1 MKPYQYGRN
10 IGTQQ
15 GGVNPEQGL
24 IPVQGSMKELM
35 FPSLL
40 FALALCSTLFALRFL
55 DMQFYHVS
63 ILEYVVPL
71 HHLAFVHGF
80 APDPGVLQLFLEVF
94 VNFLSKIFEFAV
106 SR

>member
-40 FALALCSTLFALRFL
+40 FCSCSLLYALCSALPRYAIL
-55 DMQFYHVS
+55 HVS

-71 HHLAFVHGF
+71 HHLAFVHGS

>member
-1 MKPYQYGRN
+1 
-10 IGTQQ
+10 
-15 GGVNPEQGL
+15 
-24 IPVQGSMKELM
+24 MKELM

-71 HHLAFVHGF
+71 HHLAFVHGS

-106 SR
+106 SRSTNGAEGSWAFPGARVKTLMISKRP